1 MLDRIQAS
9 DFSHATGKICT
20 LHLPDGVALPVLV
33 DNVSVKEQ
41 YRNPYAKEGTRLP
54 FIANLIAQQA
64 TEFLNGTCHFEFED
78 GSRIENIDVS
88 RVAPLGRDPTF
99 AYYQIIFN

>member
-20 LHLPDGVALPVLV
+20 LHLPDGSALAVLLDTV
-33 DNVSVKEQ
+33 TVKEQ

-54 FIANLIAQQA
+54 FIANLIAQQP
-64 TEFLNGTCHFEFED
+64 TEFVEGNCDFEFED
-78 GSRIENIDVS
+78 GSRIDGIDVS
-88 RVAPLGRDPTF
+88 RVAPLGRDPMV